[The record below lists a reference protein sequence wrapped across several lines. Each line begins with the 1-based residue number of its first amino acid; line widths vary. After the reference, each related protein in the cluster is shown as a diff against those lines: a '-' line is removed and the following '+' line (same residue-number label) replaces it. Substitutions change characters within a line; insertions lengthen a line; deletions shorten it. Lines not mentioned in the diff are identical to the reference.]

1 MRGAREKHMNS
12 IAVAS
17 PLPKTTSVGRAVV
30 AATIGNMMEWYDFTI
45 YAAFAVPISKS
56 FFPSGDETTSLLQS
70 LIVFGIGFFAR
81 PFGAMLLGSY
91 ADRYGRRDALSLTI
105 FLMAI
110 GTGIIAACPSYA
122 TIGVAAPLIILVARL
137 IQGFSAGGE
146 IGGAVSILVEYAPP
160 EKRGFYAAFQQLS
173 QGGATMFSGL
183 VSMSIALSMSEA
195 DVTDWGW
202 RIAFAVGLIIAP
214 VGIYIRRTLEEA
226 PVFKPHDIHPLQPV
240 KTVLTQFWRRILA
253 GMGVILLWTVAQYIT
268 NFFPT
273 YASRELKMSL
283 TNSYFGP
290 FVVGIALLF
299 CPFVGMLADRIKRRT
314 VMMFGAAALFLVAY
328 PAFYC
333 LVENP
338 TLPRLVM
345 VQVGVAVCML
355 IYTAPA
361 TAVLAE
367 LYPTHVRATGVSLT
381 YSLGVALFGGF
392 TPYFITQII
401 SLTGQKVSIA
411 FLLMGA
417 AAISF
422 ITVASIAD
430 HTGEKLT

>member
-1 MRGAREKHMNS
+1 
-12 IAVAS
+12 
-17 PLPKTTSVGRAVV
+17 
-30 AATIGNMMEWYDFTI
+30 
-45 YAAFAVPISKS
+45 
-56 FFPSGDETTSLLQS
+56 
-70 LIVFGIGFFAR
+70 
-81 PFGAMLLGSY
+81 
-91 ADRYGRRDALSLTI
+91 
-105 FLMAI
+105 
-110 GTGIIAACPSYA
+110 
-122 TIGVAAPLIILVARL
+122 
-137 IQGFSAGGE
+137 
-146 IGGAVSILVEYAPP
+146 
-160 EKRGFYAAFQQLS
+160 
-173 QGGATMFSGL
+173 
-183 VSMSIALSMSEA
+183 MSIALSMSEA
-195 DVTDWGW
+195 DVTNWGW

-226 PVFKPHDIHPLQPV
+226 PVFKPQDSHPLQPV

-290 FVVGIALLF
+290 FVVGVTLLF

-355 IYTAPA
+355 IYT
-361 TAVLAE
+361 VVREE
-367 LYPTHVRATGVSLT
+367 LPSR
-381 YSLGVALFGGF
+381 
-392 TPYFITQII
+392 
-401 SLTGQKVSIA
+401 
-411 FLLMGA
+411 
-417 AAISF
+417 
-422 ITVASIAD
+422 
-430 HTGEKLT
+430 

>member
-1 MRGAREKHMNS
+1 MTE
-12 IAVAS
+12 
-17 PLPKTTSVGRAVV
+17 
-30 AATIGNMMEWYDFTI
+30 
-45 YAAFAVPISKS
+45 
-56 FFPSGDETTSLLQS
+56 SGET
-70 LIVFGIGFFAR
+70 GD
-81 PFGAMLLGSY
+81 P
-91 ADRYGRRDALSLTI
+91 
-105 FLMAI
+105 
-110 GTGIIAACPSYA
+110 TG
-122 TIGVAAPLIILVARL
+122 
-137 IQGFSAGGE
+137 
-146 IGGAVSILVEYAPP
+146 PP
-160 EKRGFYAAFQQLS
+160 EHLAHLS
-173 QGGATMFSGL
+173 GMDL
-183 VSMSIALSMSEA
+183 V
-195 DVTDWGW
+195 
-202 RIAFAVGLIIAP
+202 
-214 VGIYIRRTLEEA
+214 RRTLEEA
-226 PVFKPHDIHPLQPV
+226 PVFKPQDSHPLQPV

-290 FVVGIALLF
+290 FVVGVTLLF

-328 PAFYC
+328 PAFYR

-392 TPYFITQII
+392 TPYFITQ
-401 SLTGQKVSIA
+401 SSVLRARRFRLPSC
-411 FLLMGA
+411 
-417 AAISF
+417 
-422 ITVASIAD
+422 
-430 HTGEKLT
+430 